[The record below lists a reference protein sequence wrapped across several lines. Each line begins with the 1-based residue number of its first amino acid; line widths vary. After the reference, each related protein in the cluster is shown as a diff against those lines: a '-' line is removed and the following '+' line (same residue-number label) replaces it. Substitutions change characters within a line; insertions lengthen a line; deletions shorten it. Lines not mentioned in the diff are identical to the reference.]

1 MACHKFTTLPISTAP
16 VTPTTPVTLTTTSE
30 NNDTI
35 HPKHAGG
42 RPPNPVWEYFE
53 KEPLPSAGY
62 FSDDKSKITKSRKK
76 RINQAWVKAFVGCG
90 IPFSAIENP
99 FFIDAIK
106 SFWPAY
112 NPPSCNH
119 LSRILLNYKV
129 IKINSKVENIL
140 KNAENLTLDRQEFLH
155 SLKNLSAVSH
165 MADLIKSEILEIIE
179 KIGSEKFVAIV
190 LDNASAVAATRQR
203 ISDTYPHIMNIHC
216 IAHFVNLISKD
227 ILEHIFPKHILKWC
241 NILSR
246 FFKTSHQGRYFLNKY
261 ITELGG
267 LKNYCKPQWTS
278 SYKTIKC
285 ENYDIIINQSIRK
298 ILNSRGF
305 FYDCNQVATI
315 LEPLRSIGLS
325 NDLWHKI
332 GKYAGELLKNF
343 GYNDTKKIIAN
354 MSNFKCEEGI
364 YKLEY
369 CDKYHSPRT
378 W

>member
-1 MACHKFTTLPISTAP
+1 MARHKFTTLPISTAP

-129 IKINSKVENIL
+129 LMDSQV
-140 KNAENLTLDRQEFLH
+140 
-155 SLKNLSAVSH
+155 LKNLSAVSH

-278 SYKTIKC
+278 SYKTVS
-285 ENYDIIINQSIRK
+285 SI
-298 ILNSRGF
+298 
-305 FYDCNQVATI
+305 A
-315 LEPLRSIGLS
+315 
-325 NDLWHKI
+325 
-332 GKYAGELLKNF
+332 
-343 GYNDTKKIIAN
+343 
-354 MSNFKCEEGI
+354 
-364 YKLEY
+364 
-369 CDKYHSPRT
+369 
-378 W
+378 